1 MALFSVKVSFYPKSL
16 EQFKLNPQFLKAE
29 KQIEV
34 RRILVTLKPSFKL
47 CLSNYSAICFL
58 SFKNV

>member
-1 MALFSVKVSFYPKSL
+1 MALFSVKVSFNPKSL

-47 CLSNYSAICFL
+47 CLSNNSAICFL

>member
-1 MALFSVKVSFYPKSL
+1 MALFSVKVSFNPKSL
-16 EQFKLNPQFLKAE
+16 EQFKLNPQ
-29 KQIEV
+29 QIEV

>member
-1 MALFSVKVSFYPKSL
+1 MALFSVKISFNPKSL

-47 CLSNYSAICFL
+47 CLSTYSAICFL